1 MKLGALIGGWWL
13 RELASWQVF
22 LKRPALAEN
31 TYRRAL
37 ALNADDHVA
46 RGFVANLLAQ
56 RGAKEEALNELQL
69 LARVRPTQAS
79 IPFNIGFI
87 QESLG
92 RLEEAES
99 SFRQALVLDPKLDRA
114 WYGLGLVL
122 ISLGRPQ
129 EALEALK
136 RNTELQP
143 MSPYGWYQLAMTH
156 HHLGDADEARRIKK
170 HLEGFEPKVAAQ
182 LKRDLE
188 IVPPQFE
195 SLRTQQG

>member
-1 MKLGALIGGWWL
+1 MKLAVFVGGWWL
-13 RELASWQVF
+13 RELASWQIF
-22 LKRPALAEN
+22 LKRHALAEA

-37 ALNADDHVA
+37 ALRDSDHVS
-46 RGFVANLLAQ
+46 RGFLANLLAL
-56 RGAKEEALNELQL
+56 RGANEEALRELQF
-69 LARVRPTQAS
+69 LATVRPDQAS

-92 RLEEAES
+92 RPEEAEVQ
-99 SFRQALVLDPKLDRA
+99 FRKALELDPKLDRA

-122 ISLGRPQ
+122 ISLRRPQ
-129 EALEALK
+129 EAIDALK

-156 HHLGDADEARRIKK
+156 HHLGETSEARRIKK

-182 LKRDLE
+182 LTRDLE
-188 IVPPQFE
+188 QIPPQFE

>member
-1 MKLGALIGGWWL
+1 MRIGALIGGWWL

-22 LKRPALAEN
+22 LKRHALAEA

-37 ALNADDHVA
+37 ALNENDDVA
-46 RGFVANLLAQ
+46 RGFIANLLAL
-56 RGAKEEALNELQL
+56 RGANEEALRELQL
-69 LARVRPTQAS
+69 LASVRPKQAS
-79 IPFNIGFI
+79 IPFNMGFI

-92 RLEEAES
+92 QFSEAES
-99 SFRQALVLDPKLDRA
+99 SFRKALELDPKLDRA

-122 ISLGRPQ
+122 ISQGRPT
-129 EALEALK
+129 EALGALK

-156 HHLGDADEARRIKK
+156 HHLGDAAEARRIKK
-170 HLEGFEPKVAAQ
+170 HLEGFEPNIAAQ

-188 IVPPQFE
+188 QVPPQFE
-195 SLRTQQG
+195 SLRAQQG